1 MLSQHLT
8 EEIIANFAEGLLPQD
23 ESAKV
28 QNHLQS
34 CANCTNEVN
43 NFAKIINLMKTDEAK
58 DAPADLLVWTKNIF
72 RSKIA
77 EPKKSIL
84 QKILA
89 VLEMDLSPNN
99 AAFGERSA
107 SSPTRQL
114 FYKADEIGIS
124 LRISKDENDLNL
136 MGQIL
141 GEGFENCEIEL
152 QNNQTSISVASNEL
166 SEFRLSKIPF
176 GNYDLFIRN
185 LETELVIENVNL
197 D

>member
-1 MLSQHLT
+1 MLNQHLT
-8 EEIIANFAEGLLPQD
+8 EEIIANFAEQLLPQD
-23 ESAKV
+23 EAAKV

-34 CANCTNEVN
+34 CAKCTAEVN
-43 NFAKIINLMKTDEAK
+43 NFAKIVNLMKTDEAK

-84 QKILA
+84 QKIFA
-89 VLEMDLSPNN
+89 VLEMDLSPNT

-124 LRISKDENDLNL
+124 LRISKDENELNL

-141 GEGFENCEIEL
+141 GDGFDNCEIEL
-152 QNNQTSISVASNEL
+152 QNNQTSISVGSNEM
-166 SEFRLSKIPF
+166 SEFRMSKIPF

-185 LETELVIENVNL
+185 VETELVIENVNL

>member
-1 MLSQHLT
+1 MLNQHLT
-8 EEIIANFAEGLLPQD
+8 EEIIANFAEELLPQD

-28 QNHLQS
+28 KNHLQS
-34 CANCTNEVN
+34 CAKCTAEVN

-58 DAPADLLVWTKNIF
+58 DAPTDLLVWTKNIF
-72 RSKIA
+72 RSKIV

-89 VLEMDLSPNN
+89 VLEMDLSPNT

-124 LRISKDENDLNL
+124 LRISKDENELNL

-141 GEGFENCEIEL
+141 GDGFENCQIEL
-152 QNNQTSISVASNEL
+152 QNNQTSISVGSNEM
-166 SEFRLSKIPF
+166 SEFRMSKIPF

-185 LETELVIENVNL
+185 VETELVIENVNL

>member
-34 CANCTNEVN
+34 CAKCTAEVN
-43 NFAKIINLMKTDEAK
+43 NFAKILNLMKTDEAK

-77 EPKKSIL
+77 KPKKSIL

-89 VLEMDLSPNN
+89 VLEMDLSPNT

-107 SSPTRQL
+107 ASSTRQL
-114 FYKADEIGIS
+114 FYKANEIGIS
-124 LRISKDENDLNL
+124 LRISKDENEVTL

-141 GEGFENCEIEL
+141 GEGFENCEVEL
-152 QNNQTSISVASNEL
+152 KSTTTSISVASNEL

-197 D
+197 E

>member
-8 EEIIANFAEGLLPQD
+8 EEIIANFAEELLSQD
-23 ESAKV
+23 EAAKV
-28 QNHLQS
+28 QNHLDS
-34 CANCTNEVN
+34 CAKCTSEVN
-43 NFAKIINLMKTDEAK
+43 NFSKIINLMKTDESK
-58 DAPADLLVWTKNIF
+58 DAPSDSLVWAKNIF

-89 VLEMDLSPNN
+89 VLEMDLSPNA

-114 FYKADEIGIS
+114 FYKAGEIGIS
-124 LRISKDENDLNL
+124 LRISKDENDLSV

-152 QNNQTSISVASNEL
+152 KSIQASISISSNEI
-166 SEFRLSKIPF
+166 SEFRLLKVPF
-176 GNYDLFIRN
+176 GNYDLFIRS